1 MIKYILKR
9 IVQVIPVLLG
19 VSIIVFLML
28 SLSPGDP
35 ARLALGMNA
44 KPEQI
49 EAFNHEN
56 GLDQPVLVQYVNYM
70 KGLVTGNLGVSYTTK
85 QSVAKM
91 IAVRLPATCIL
102 AFGSLVLT
110 YLIAIPLGILLAVK
124 QNTFFDDAFRV
135 VALIVS
141 SIPAFWLGLL
151 LMLLFSV
158 KLGILPSNGFDTPLH
173 WILPLLCSCFG
184 TWAGSSRYIRAM
196 VLDTIRQDYV
206 RTARAKGT
214 PERQVLFRHAFKNA
228 LLPLITSIGFSIGNF
243 FGGSIVIEQ
252 VFGINGM
259 GRMMLSALREKDIPT
274 VMAGVIITAIMIALG
289 NLVADLLYGVVD
301 PRIRAV
307 YTSGGK
313 KRSLWTDAW
322 RRMRRSHTAVIGM
335 ILFALIVIVC
345 FSAPLFSD
353 YDAQVIN
360 SDIALIRKYPVEGH
374 PLGTDELGR
383 DLLLRI
389 LWGGRTSITIA
400 LAATVVSSVL
410 GIILGAIPAY
420 YGGAT
425 DSIIMRTL
433 DVFMAIPSM
442 LLMITL
448 VNIMKPTTFNLIIAM
463 SISGVPSIARIVRGQ
478 MLSVMRNEYVEA
490 VRGMGASGV
499 RIVVKHVLPN
509 AISPLIA
516 QIVSSV
522 AGEITMISTL
532 SYIGLGVQQPA
543 PEWGSM
549 LAAGQ
554 QFIRDQP
561 YLTIFPGLAIVITI
575 ISLTLMGDGLRDAL
589 DPRMKR

>member
-1 MIKYILKR
+1 M
-9 IVQVIPVLLG
+9 
-19 VSIIVFLML
+19 
-28 SLSPGDP
+28 SLHQDP
-35 ARLALGMNA
+35 T
-44 KPEQI
+44 Q
-49 EAFNHEN
+49 
-56 GLDQPVLVQYVNYM
+56 
-70 KGLVTGNLGVSYTTK
+70 T
-85 QSVAKM
+85 
-91 IAVRLPATCIL
+91 AVR
-102 AFGSLVLT
+102 
-110 YLIAIPLGILLAVK
+110 
-124 QNTFFDDAFRV
+124 
-135 VALIVS
+135 
-141 SIPAFWLGLL
+141 
-151 LMLLFSV
+151 
-158 KLGILPSNGFDTPLH
+158 
-173 WILPLLCSCFG
+173 
-184 TWAGSSRYIRAM
+184 
-196 VLDTIRQDYV
+196 RQ
-206 RTARAKGT
+206 
-214 PERQVLFRHAFKNA
+214 
-228 LLPLITSIGFSIGNF
+228 
-243 FGGSIVIEQ
+243 
-252 VFGINGM
+252 
-259 GRMMLSALREKDIPT
+259 
-274 VMAGVIITAIMIALG
+274 
-289 NLVADLLYGVVD
+289 
-301 PRIRAV
+301 
-307 YTSGGK
+307 

-433 DVFMAIPSM
+433 DVFMAIPS
-442 LLMITL
+442 
-448 VNIMKPTTFNLIIAM
+448 NLIIAM

>member
-102 AFGSLVLT
+102 AFGS
-110 YLIAIPLGILLAVK
+110 
-124 QNTFFDDAFRV
+124 
-135 VALIVS
+135 
-141 SIPAFWLGLL
+141 
-151 LMLLFSV
+151 LLFSV

-313 KRSLWTDAW
+313 KL
-322 RRMRRSHTAVIGM
+322 
-335 ILFALIVIVC
+335 
-345 FSAPLFSD
+345 
-353 YDAQVIN
+353 
-360 SDIALIRKYPVEGH
+360 KKKE
-374 PLGTDELGR
+374 
-383 DLLLRI
+383 
-389 LWGGRTSITIA
+389 
-400 LAATVVSSVL
+400 AA
-410 GIILGAIPAY
+410 A
-420 YGGAT
+420 
-425 DSIIMRTL
+425 
-433 DVFMAIPSM
+433 
-442 LLMITL
+442 
-448 VNIMKPTTFNLIIAM
+448 
-463 SISGVPSIARIVRGQ
+463 
-478 MLSVMRNEYVEA
+478 
-490 VRGMGASGV
+490 
-499 RIVVKHVLPN
+499 
-509 AISPLIA
+509 
-516 QIVSSV
+516 
-522 AGEITMISTL
+522 
-532 SYIGLGVQQPA
+532 
-543 PEWGSM
+543 
-549 LAAGQ
+549 
-554 QFIRDQP
+554 
-561 YLTIFPGLAIVITI
+561 
-575 ISLTLMGDGLRDAL
+575 
-589 DPRMKR
+589 